1 MEKKFLDN
9 NCKDVELINTIDKIK
24 KILDQNGID
33 VDEKTVENV
42 RGVFSTRL
50 NLSEIGLGTNGK
62 GTSIEMSRASAYGE
76 LMERLQNF
84 ALYIYVSY

>member
-1 MEKKFLDN
+1 M
-9 NCKDVELINTIDKIK
+9 
-24 KILDQNGID
+24 
-33 VDEKTVENV
+33 ENV

-84 ALYIYVSY
+84 ALYKFMYPIRESDDYNEFIYYCE